1 MMTGGCQCGAIRYEI
16 TGDPINH
23 SLCHCTD
30 CRRSAGAPMV
40 GWAMMAHDQLAVIGE
55 PAVFASSEH
64 ARRHFCIQCGTGL
77 FYTNAEN
84 LPDMVDVQTGTLDEP
99 ENYPAQAHIQT
110 AERLPWMETAHILP
124 AFERFPSQD

>member
-1 MMTGGCQCGAIRYEI
+1 MTGGCQCGAIRYEI

-23 SLCHCTD
+23 SLCHCSD
-30 CRRSAGAPMV
+30 CRRSAGALMV
-40 GWAMMAHDQLAVIGE
+40 GWAMMKHDQLAVSGE

-84 LPDMVDVQTGTLDEP
+84 LPNMVDVQTGTLDEP
-99 ENYPAQAHIQT
+99 EKYPAQAHIQT
-110 AERLPWMETAHILP
+110 AERLLWMASAHELP
-124 AFERFPSQD
+124 AFERYPSLD